1 MPRYIVLSKFNDA
14 ALKSLREHPDLVDLR
29 TTVEELGGKVVE
41 QHFLLGEFD
50 VFTVIEVHE
59 SESAQLLRLSSRAT
73 RLVMPAIDQDLFL
86 RLLGQSGEN
95 TGPHRWQAAVWA
107 RVVRR
112 CFRGQIYT
120 RPLKRACSSFDVQ
133 GRENLAN
140 LRGPAI
146 YIANHSSHLDS
157 SALFGALPRR
167 VRGRV
172 VFAAAADRFYV
183 KGRKEMKKQGWW
195 FSLMWNTFPMKRGG
209 GRASLGHAEWLID
222 KGMSIAIFPE
232 GGRSSHEKL
241 ARFRVGPALLAITK
255 DIPVVPLYLDGLR
268 HVRPKGTN
276 VITPGPVA
284 VRIGEPLRFS
294 VGTDP
299 HVATKLLEAAV
310 KDLQANARAAR
321 ATTQAQPA
329 RMSALTA

>member
-29 TTVEELGGKVVE
+29 ATVEALDGKVVE
-41 QHFLLGEFD
+41 QHYLLGDFD
-50 VFTVIEVHE
+50 VFTVIDVHE

-73 RLVMPAIDQDLFL
+73 RLVMPAIDQSLFL

-95 TGPHRWQAAVWA
+95 TGPHRWQAARWA

-112 CFRGQIYT
+112 CFRGHIYT

-133 GRENLAN
+133 GRENLAG

-167 VRGRV
+167 VRGKIA
-172 VFAAAADRFYV
+172 FAAAADRFYV
-183 KGRKEMKKQGWW
+183 KGRKELKKQGWW
-195 FSLMWNTFPMKRGG
+195 FSLMWNMFPMKRGG
-209 GRASLGHAEWLID
+209 GRASLGHAEWLVD
-222 KGMSIAIFPE
+222 KGMSLVIFPE
-232 GGRSSHEKL
+232 GSRSSHEKL

-255 DIPVVPLYLDGLR
+255 DVPVVPLYLDGLR
-268 HVRPKGTN
+268 NIRPKGTK

-284 VRIGEPLRFS
+284 VRIGVPLRFPP
-294 VGTDP
+294 GTDP
-299 HVATKLLEAAV
+299 QAATKQLEAAV
-310 KDLQANARAAR
+310 KALQANARADR
-321 ATTQAQPA
+321 SVTQTHPVSV
-329 RMSALTA
+329 SALPA